1 MCVLD
6 KGPKCS
12 HNAIKYLNKN
22 SGLIFLCRQLET
34 LANCCDSPYH
44 RKKMLPAKL
53 NCILNF
59 ALPYSC
65 DHVTCVYKLA
75 CNCYSRAFDK
85 ATYRGTASLQV
96 LTPISKQKRPPFG
109 VVTLQFLIHA
119 KSTRTFTTQHPPRR
133 QWL

>member
-1 MCVLD
+1 MFRTRAQ
-6 KGPKCS
+6 S
-12 HNAIKYLNKN
+12 AHI
-22 SGLIFLCRQLET
+22 T
-34 LANCCDSPYH
+34 LSNISTKTQASFFSADSWKLWPIAVI
-44 RKKMLPAKL
+44 RRITGKMLPAKL

-75 CNCYSRAFDK
+75 CNCYCRAFDK
-85 ATYRGTASLQV
+85 ATYHGTASLQV
-96 LTPISKQKRPPFG
+96 VTPLSKQKRPPLR

-119 KSTRTFTTQHPPRR
+119 KSTRTFTTKNPPGR